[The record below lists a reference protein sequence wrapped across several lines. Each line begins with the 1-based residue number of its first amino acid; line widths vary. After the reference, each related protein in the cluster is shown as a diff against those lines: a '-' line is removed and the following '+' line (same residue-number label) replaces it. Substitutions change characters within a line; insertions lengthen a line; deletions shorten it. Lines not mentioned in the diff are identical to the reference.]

1 MTDKFE
7 KEGVVDLAA
16 VRMAR
21 SGDGGGPEDPMLLQR
36 VERLEADVA
45 EIRNDVKEI
54 NRRIGGL
61 EERLARMEGG
71 FAAIDAK
78 LDALPTVWT
87 FTIGVIG
94 TVCAVLAI
102 TLGLR

>member
-1 MTDKFE
+1 MI
-7 KEGVVDLAA
+7 EGRVS
-16 VRMAR
+16 R
-21 SGDGGGPEDPMLLQR
+21 PEA
-36 VERLEADVA
+36 EFG
-45 EIRNDVKEI
+45 EIRQELRETRRDMQEI
-54 NRRIGGL
+54 SRRVGSI

-71 FAAIDAK
+71 FAAIHAK